1 MHQFFRYCQHLL
13 ITTSLVF
20 ALCLTVSGQNT
31 GDGPPL
37 TRRGESVDR
46 ISTIRSSPDRL
57 WQLTGPFGGDVTV
70 LVIDPRNPDR
80 VLTGTS
86 DGQLYQSLD
95 GGKFWQHLQ
104 PGPGRAGQTVTAIL
118 FDRQERRR
126 LYVSL
131 KAITALSENDRGGG
145 LFVSDDDGLSWRAVA
160 GLQDKPMR
168 GVAQSASDP
177 RVLAVAAL
185 DGVYR
190 TRDSGAHWEKISPP
204 GRSEMRGFH
213 SVAIDPR
220 SAETIYVGTSHLPW
234 KTLDGGRNWQLAGSA
249 AAGMLDD
256 SDIFSIQ
263 IEENAPNTILL
274 SACSGIYR
282 SFDASATWTKFKGI
296 PTASRRTQIIYRHP
310 TRPEVIFAGTTE
322 GLWLSKFYGMEESW
336 RRVTSEH
343 LLINSVAIHPARPD
357 RVLIGTEDGGVL
369 ISEDGGETWQSSND
383 GFINRQVGAVLADRL
398 ERGRIYAGILFDGE
412 SSGLFISADGGLT
425 WKQALNGLGRRD
437 VYSLHQSLS
446 LTNTIYAGTNQGL
459 FRSDDQGET
468 WREVRRIIPAA
479 TPPASTPVNVKTRPN
494 LRQSQQPV
502 RRPGSIH
509 LAGSR
514 PTGNRPTGS
523 RPTDII
529 RLAATQK
536 TPQPAVAP
544 ARPAEPARVDLRSQV
559 FSINSFNP
567 LPDQP
572 PSPASRR
579 EWLIASAWDGLYLTE
594 NEELGWRRLRLKSNP
609 YERDPHIKA
618 VATTH
623 QTAGLILVGTEEGLY
638 ISEDNGK
645 TFSHRRL
652 GEEHF
657 AVRSLTF
664 DPRTSRTIYAGTTG
678 GFFRSFDGGQTWEQ
692 RGGGMPLHTRAS
704 AIRINE
710 LYPDELFL
718 ADEIRS
724 CIYHSTDR
732 GDNWVRLD
740 LSHLPSAL
748 FRTIT
753 GDPFDPRRL
762 YLGSLSG
769 GVYVLRRL
777 PDEGQ

>member
-1 MHQFFRYCQHLL
+1 MHQFLRYCQHLL
-13 ITTSLVF
+13 LTTPLVF
-20 ALCLTVSGQNT
+20 AICLTVSGQNL

-37 TRRGESVDR
+37 TRRGDSGDR
-46 ISTIRSSPDRL
+46 ITTIRSGPDRL
-57 WQLTGPFGGDVTV
+57 WQLTGPYGGDVTV

-104 PGPGRAGQTVTAIL
+104 PGPGIAGQTVTAIL

-126 LYVSL
+126 LFVSL

-160 GLQDKPMR
+160 GLQDKPIR

-190 TRDSGAHWEKISPP
+190 TRDSGARWEKISPP

-220 SAETIYVGTSHLPW
+220 AAEIIYVGTSHLPW

-249 AAGMLDD
+249 ATGMLDD

-263 IEENAPNTILL
+263 IEENTPNTILI

-296 PTASRRTQIIYRHP
+296 PTESRRTQIIYRHP

-322 GLWLSKFYGMEESW
+322 GLWLSKFYGMAESW

-357 RVLIGTEDGGVL
+357 RVFIGTEDGGVL
-369 ISEDGGETWQSSND
+369 ISQDGGETWQPSND

-425 WKQALNGLGRRD
+425 WKQSLNGLGRRD
-437 VYSLHQSLS
+437 VYSLHQSPA
-446 LTNTIYAGTNQGL
+446 LTNTIYAGTNQGI

-468 WREVRRIIPAA
+468 WREVRRIPPAA
-479 TPPASTPVNVKTRPN
+479 PPVEVKPRPKV
-494 LRQSQQPV
+494 RQSRQPV
-502 RRPGSIH
+502 RRPT
-509 LAGSR
+509 A
-514 PTGNRPTGS
+514 
-523 RPTDII
+523 I
-529 RLAATQK
+529 RATAIRATAIQK
-536 TPQPAVAP
+536 TQPAVAP
-544 ARPAEPARVDLRSQV
+544 ARPADPARVDLRSQV

-567 LPDQP
+567 RADQP

-594 NEELGWRRLRLKSNP
+594 NEELGWRRLKLKKEA
-609 YERDPHIKA
+609 YEREPHIKA
-618 VATTH
+618 VATSH

-638 ISEDNGK
+638 ISEDTGR

-732 GDNWVRLD
+732 GENWVRLD

-748 FRTIT
+748 FRTIA